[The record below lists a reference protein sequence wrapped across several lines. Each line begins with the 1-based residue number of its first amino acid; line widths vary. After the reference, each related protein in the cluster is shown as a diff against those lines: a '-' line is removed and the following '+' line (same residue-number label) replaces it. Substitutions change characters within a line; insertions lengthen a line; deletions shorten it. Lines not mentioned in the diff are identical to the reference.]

1 MNDSPSS
8 PFAYRWTVLLGIVA
22 GMRTTLPWAM
32 LAWSAQDGR
41 EGALP
46 GFLTLG
52 LGRGLLTAAAI
63 GEMIGDKLPFVPS
76 RLSPAPLV
84 GRVVSGALGGAAIGR
99 QARLSP
105 VAGAA
110 GGAVGAAGGALAGY
124 GGRTYLA
131 RWLKVPFWL
140 SGVAEDALAVWLG
153 RAAAGG
159 RRQG

>member
-1 MNDSPSS
+1 MNYPSS
-8 PFAYRWTVLLGIVA
+8 APSDYRWAALLGVVA
-22 GMRTTLPWAM
+22 GMRTTLPWAV
-32 LAWSAQDGR
+32 LSWAAQDGR

-46 GFLTLG
+46 GFLTSG

-110 GGAVGAAGGALAGY
+110 CGAVGAAGGALAGY
-124 GGRTYLA
+124 GGRTFLA
-131 RWLKVPFWL
+131 RWLKAPLWL

-159 RRQG
+159 RREG